1 MRLAHTTRYITEPDA
16 FRKRVA
22 VTYMPTSDVIW
33 SARLSARAPA
43 GTGRPLSSRRATEP
57 LSAGRAIGNRNES
70 YSQKPVPGGS
80 ASTVSRPRTGA
91 APTRH
96 SANTRLGPISSFRRG
111 ENAWERGGLRA
122 AATPRATRVAPKV
135 DKYRRSAALTGAPV
149 ECGVRRSTPGGPA
162 ELQKA
167 PARGMAPAMAI
178 PGDQFQ
184 PFAVLRFAPVAFRF
198 ASRGI
203 CAGHRRATTSA
214 TTSATTPDVPLSRA
228 VPQSARC
235 RLLAAAGP
243 APPDVIGRSAP
254 VPLCLV
260 RRLLGS

>member
-1 MRLAHTTRYITEPDA
+1 MTKLRRTGSRTFSVYI
-16 FRKRVA
+16 
-22 VTYMPTSDVIW
+22 
-33 SARLSARAPA
+33 
-43 GTGRPLSSRRATEP
+43 RRATRQSRCLRAHPGTFEFGRRSCEP
-57 LSAGRAIGNRNES
+57 R
-70 YSQKPVPGGS
+70 
-80 ASTVSRPRTGA
+80 SRPDGITETSQSHKNRRPAEARRPSVDRGPGLT
-91 APTRH
+91 PH
-96 SANTRLGPISSFRRG
+96 DTRLGPISG
-111 ENAWERGGLRA
+111 AARA
-122 AATPRATRVAPKV
+122 HGSVTACGYPPRATRVAPKV

-184 PFAVLRFAPVAFRF
+184 PFAVLRIAPVAFRF

>member
-1 MRLAHTTRYITEPDA
+1 MTKLRRTGSRTFSVRYI
-16 FRKRVA
+16 
-22 VTYMPTSDVIW
+22 
-33 SARLSARAPA
+33 
-43 GTGRPLSSRRATEP
+43 RRATRQSRCLPRTRER
-57 LSAGRAIGNRNES
+57 LSSVDGRANRGRGRTGNRNES
-70 YSQKPVPGGS
+70 ISQKPRRPAEARRPSVDRGPGL
-80 ASTVSRPRTGA
+80 TP
-91 APTRH
+91 H
-96 SANTRLGPISSFRRG
+96 DTRLGPISG
-111 ENAWERGGLRA
+111 AARA
-122 AATPRATRVAPKV
+122 HGSVTACGYPPRATRVAPKV